1 VSKSDSPASRFDR
14 RASSYEDSVLQQFLF
29 VPVQQTAL
37 RLARQLQPQAGPIL
51 DVGCG
56 TGQLLRH
63 ARPCYPTAQLVGVDL
78 AGQMVAT
85 ASTITPTTLDVRYV
99 QGRAECLPFTDDVFD
114 LVFTT
119 LSLRHWTN
127 LSAGIAEI
135 GRVLTPGGLL
145 VLADVLPS
153 CRRGPDLPM
162 LRRRHAAVPAELGSL
177 LAAHRLAV
185 IGSDHT
191 RWFSLPDVQV
201 IAARKPPQPQ
211 VSANLPTQ
219 GRLSRTQRRSP
230 SG

>member
-1 VSKSDSPASRFDR
+1 MSEPDSPASRFDR
-14 RASSYEDSVLQQFLF
+14 LASSYQDSPLQQFLF

-37 RLARQLQPQAGPIL
+37 RLARQLQPRARRIL

-85 ASTITPTTLDVRYV
+85 ARAITPTKLGVGYV
-99 QGRAECLPFTDDVFD
+99 HGHAECLPFTDDVFD

-119 LSLRHWTN
+119 LSLLHWTD

-153 CRRGPDLPM
+153 CHRRGPALPI
-162 LRRRHAAVPAELGSL
+162 RRHRHAIVPADLGAV

-185 IGSDHT
+185 IASDHT
-191 RWFSLPDVQV
+191 HWFRLPDVQV
-201 IAARKPPQPQ
+201 IAARNHH
-211 VSANLPTQ
+211 SH
-219 GRLSRTQRRSP
+219 R
-230 SG
+230 

>member
-1 VSKSDSPASRFDR
+1 MSEPHSPASRFDR
-14 RASSYEDSVLQQFLF
+14 RASSYQDSPLQQFLF

-37 RLARQLQPQAGPIL
+37 RLARQLQPQVRRVL

-56 TGQLLRH
+56 TGQLMRR
-63 ARPCYPTAQLVGVDL
+63 ARPCYPTAQLIGVDL

-85 ASTITPTTLDVRYV
+85 ARAITLTRLDVRYV
-99 QGRAECLPFTDDVFD
+99 HGRAECLPFTDDVFD

-119 LSLRHWTN
+119 LSLRHWTDP
-127 LSAGIAEI
+127 SAGIAEI

-153 CRRGPDLPM
+153 CHRRGPALPM
-162 LRRRHAAVPAELGSL
+162 LRHRHAIVPADLGAV

-191 RWFSLPDVQV
+191 HWFRLPDVQV

-219 GRLSRTQRRSP
+219 RQRPRFAT
-230 SG
+230 